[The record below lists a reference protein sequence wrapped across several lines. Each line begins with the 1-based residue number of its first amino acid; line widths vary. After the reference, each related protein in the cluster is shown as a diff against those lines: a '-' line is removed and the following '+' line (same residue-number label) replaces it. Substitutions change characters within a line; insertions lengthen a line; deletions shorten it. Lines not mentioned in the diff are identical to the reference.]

1 MLKFSFSDC
10 KVTVFQRDTEI
21 LLHFF
26 FIFCIFPSL
35 WTIFLPLF
43 HQKSP
48 ICLVIWYAEKD
59 EPRFMF
65 HAFHLHFHLPT
76 CLTLRLNSPPKFLR
90 PFGSKRQSRARRDQG

>member
-35 WTIFLPLF
+35 WTIFLPFF

-48 ICLVIWYAEKD
+48 ICLVI
-59 EPRFMF
+59 
-65 HAFHLHFHLPT
+65 
-76 CLTLRLNSPPKFLR
+76 
-90 PFGSKRQSRARRDQG
+90 